1 MEKLRFCIIHDYK
14 IQWILDTVSKGGEG
28 EMATKLYNSHL
39 SKILFECNEY
49 YIIDTYISLVDISS
63 EVNSKYLIQT
73 FTDSKADLIALVR
86 RRLNV
91 SYKTV
96 FNCIDKLIE
105 KSILAFDKELHSWV
119 LVNMENMTKSKADLT
134 LIDAQNTD
142 SYLSVANNQNN
153 EQSFG
158 FTGYTHI
165 RNFFFTDEFRTM
177 KAREKRLMIYMS
189 QLWDS
194 KASRFHDGF
203 SMNLL
208 KSNSDWMKVLK
219 TKSKYYAKYTINKML
234 NKYSEIFKDN
244 SENMR
249 LNDLS
254 PKRNTNFKFYFECKA
269 IDTKVQEDDY
279 IELVKLNNIKEYNL
293 VMEKIKF
300 AEITLTKKQVMHL
313 VRSIA
318 NLKEWFLKE
327 RISQLIINKYRAIQ
341 VHKSRENIKSLPA
354 YAAAVVKSVVNEF
367 KEFKKR
373 ASLNSN
379 IRSYELGEN
388 FIDYTKEQNNYDL
401 SYEIKQA
408 LAAL

>member
-1 MEKLRFCIIHDYK
+1 
-14 IQWILDTVSKGGEG
+14 
-28 EMATKLYNSHL
+28 MATKLYNSHL
-39 SKILFECNEY
+39 SKMLFECNEY

-86 RRLNV
+86 RTLNV

-105 KSILAFDKELHSWV
+105 KSILAFDKELHSWI
-119 LVNMENMTKSKADLT
+119 LVNMENMTKTKYDLNNKADLS
-134 LIDAQNTD
+134 LIDNKHNK
-142 SYLSVANNQNN
+142 SFLSLANDQNN
-153 EQSFG
+153 EDSFG
-158 FTGYTHI
+158 LTGYTHI
-165 RNFFFTDEFRTM
+165 RSFFFTDEFRSM

-189 QLWDS
+189 QLCDS

-249 LNDLS
+249 LKDLS
-254 PKRNTNFKFYFECKA
+254 PKKNTNFKFYFECKA

-313 VRSIA
+313 VRAIA

-327 RISQLIINKYRAIQ
+327 RITQLIINKYRAIQ
-341 VHKSRENIKSLPA
+341 IHKSRENIKSLPA

-367 KEFKKR
+367 KEFKNR
-373 ASLNSN
+373 VSLSSN

-388 FIDYTKEQNNYDL
+388 FIDYTKDQKDYDL
-401 SYEIKQA
+401 TYEIKKT
-408 LAAL
+408 LAIL